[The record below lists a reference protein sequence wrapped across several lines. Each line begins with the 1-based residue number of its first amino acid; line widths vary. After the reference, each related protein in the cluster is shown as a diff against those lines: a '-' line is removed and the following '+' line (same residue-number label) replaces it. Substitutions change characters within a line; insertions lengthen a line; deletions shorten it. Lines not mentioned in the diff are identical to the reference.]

1 MPRTSYDTFSRLTHW
16 LTAAVILV
24 AMVVGFFFPHM
35 PDSGTFQ
42 FFSTL
47 NKSLGSLL
55 LPIMVSRYV
64 WRHFRPEVAYPPN
77 MSAWNRGLAHLFHE
91 VFYLVILTAVVS
103 GLGMLKTGFYLCWL
117 LYIPPPVKD
126 LEMNYLF
133 ASIHTV
139 TLNVLGVML
148 LLHIAAV
155 VWHYKRGRQ
164 AILYRM
170 LPRTASAT
178 KSWCVQGGL
187 AASSA
192 EALH

>member
-1 MPRTSYDTFSRLTHW
+1 MPRTSYDSFSRLTHW

-24 AMVVGFFFPHM
+24 AMVVGAFFPHM
-35 PDSGTFQ
+35 PDSTTFQ

-47 NKSLGSLL
+47 NKSLGTLL
-55 LPIMVSRYV
+55 LPIMVARYV
-64 WRHFRPEVAYPPN
+64 WRHFRPEVAYPPS
-77 MSAWNRGLAHLFHE
+77 MATWNRGLAHLFHE

-170 LPRTASAT
+170 LPTKVSAT
-178 KSWCVQGGL
+178 PLLG
-187 AASSA
+187 
-192 EALH
+192 

>member
-16 LTAAVILV
+16 LTAVVILV
-24 AMVVGFFFPHM
+24 AMVVGFFFSRM

-47 NKSLGSLL
+47 NKSLGTLL
-55 LPIMVSRYV
+55 LPVMISRYV

-77 MSAWNRGLAHLFHE
+77 MAAWNRGLAHLFHE

-133 ASIHTV
+133 ASIHTIA
-139 TLNVLGVML
+139 LNVLGVML

-170 LPRTASAT
+170 RPTTAKT
-178 KSWCVQGGL
+178 TPL
-187 AASSA
+187 R
-192 EALH
+192 L